1 MGEDSGEPSNLE
13 ATTAQKRPMDPQ
25 KTPVDTRQ
33 AGSAGD
39 SGMEAKQCS
48 NPIGSAQRGGEV
60 EARPWPHAWSKG
72 EGALKR

>member
-48 NPIGSAQRGGEV
+48 NPTTTRRSAGVKLRPDRGLTRGGKVRE
-60 EARPWPHAWSKG
+60 P
-72 EGALKR
+72 